1 MLDVSATV
9 GLLLSQKY
17 PSVTQRP
24 VYPKWKRRFL
34 SATVS
39 PCSENPNVGPYDGER
54 KAAPSL
60 HPTESIQTR
69 QLPPS
74 RVLGFKWKE
83 GMLLSG
89 APGVFCFH
97 LDSWGRLPKV
107 EGGGKG
113 GEESNQSTC
122 ILCSLAFWLHSS
134 AGVIAK
140 GRAGSI
146 LLQPQEVS
154 PHGQHAAMRC
164 SLPLQQFVGSTKR
177 VDFSGPRQMP
187 FGNACFTLVS
197 TLFMQQQFS
206 EGMKLC
212 VNWLR
217 ALHPSLGVSPASCK
231 KSIAAFS

>member
-1 MLDVSATV
+1 MW
-9 GLLLSQKY
+9 GHMMGNG
-17 PSVTQRP
+17 
-24 VYPKWKRRFL
+24 KR
-34 SATVS
+34 
-39 PCSENPNVGPYDGER
+39 
-54 KAAPSL
+54 L
-60 HPTESIQTR
+60 HPCIPR
-69 QLPPS
+69 
-74 RVLGFKWKE
+74 RAFR
-83 GMLLSG
+83 
-89 APGVFCFH
+89 PGSCHPHVGWVSNGRRGCCSVVPQVCFCFH

-107 EGGGKG
+107 EVGGVGGGKQP
-113 GEESNQSTC
+113 QSTC

>member
-1 MLDVSATV
+1 MW
-9 GLLLSQKY
+9 GHMMGNG
-17 PSVTQRP
+17 
-24 VYPKWKRRFL
+24 KR
-34 SATVS
+34 
-39 PCSENPNVGPYDGER
+39 
-54 KAAPSL
+54 L
-60 HPTESIQTR
+60 HPCIPRRAFRPGSCHPHVCWVSNGRRGCRSVVPQVCFAFIWIA
-69 QLPPS
+69 
-74 RVLGFKWKE
+74 GE
-83 GMLLSG
+83 GCQRWRSG
-89 APGVFCFH
+89 GRGV
-97 LDSWGRLPKV
+97 
-107 EGGGKG
+107 GGKQP
-113 GEESNQSTC
+113 QSTC

-140 GRAGSI
+140 GRNGSI